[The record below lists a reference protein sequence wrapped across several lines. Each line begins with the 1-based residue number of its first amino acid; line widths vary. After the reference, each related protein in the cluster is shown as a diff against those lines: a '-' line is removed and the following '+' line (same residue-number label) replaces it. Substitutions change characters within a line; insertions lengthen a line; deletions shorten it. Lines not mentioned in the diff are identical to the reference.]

1 VPERNPYLILGVDFG
16 TSGDDARHAFAHAAR
31 RIRRSGGAWD
41 VEDLNWAL
49 HEVEALESN
58 PADGV
63 SLYRV
68 PADATVFD
76 PGGDGLF
83 RPAPARLPRRT
94 EREDA
99 AALSEACTAAAQDL
113 DELLLAAV
121 GALVTPPAAYAL
133 AEAA

>member
-1 VPERNPYLILGVDFG
+1 MPERNPYLILGVDFG

-41 VEDLNWAL
+41 IEDLNWAL
-49 HEVEALESN
+49 HEVEALASN

-68 PADATVFD
+68 PADTAVFD
-76 PGGDGLF
+76 PGGEGLF

-94 EREDA
+94 ERDDPDA
-99 AALSEACTAAAQDL
+99 LAEVRATAARDL
-113 DELLLAAV
+113 DELLLAAA
-121 GALVTPPAAYAL
+121 GALATAPAAYAL